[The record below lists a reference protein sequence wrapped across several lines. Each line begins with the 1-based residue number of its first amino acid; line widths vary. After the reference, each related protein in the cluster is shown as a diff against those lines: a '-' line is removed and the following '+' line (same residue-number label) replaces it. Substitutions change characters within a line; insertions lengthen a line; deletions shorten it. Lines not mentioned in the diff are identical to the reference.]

1 MEGRHGRQA
10 EPTYDKARILFAS
23 IASSPPVF
31 AAVMWLGVGRTEPFT
46 APDVTAW
53 IVWGLIGAG
62 GLGVW
67 LVFRGKA
74 VTPMTE
80 WPARRRRIEKFDAGI
95 LQTRLVIAWAG
106 AEGVGLAGVVT
117 YFFLGGTLGM
127 LISSLAVSLLCL
139 GLSAPREA
147 WYRELEREAEAAGTG

>member
-1 MEGRHGRQA
+1 MADRHGRQA
-10 EPTYDKARILFAS
+10 EATYEKARILFAS
-23 IASSPPVF
+23 IASSPPFF
-31 AAVMWLGVGRTEPFT
+31 AAVVWLAVGRTEPSA
-46 APDVTAW
+46 APGVAAW

-62 GLGVW
+62 GLAVW

-80 WPARRRRIEKFDAGI
+80 WPARRRRAEEFDAAS
-95 LQTRLVIAWAG
+95 LQTHLVIAWAG
-106 AEGVGLAGVVT
+106 AEGMGLAGVFA

-127 LISSLAVSLLCL
+127 LVSSLAVSLLCL

-147 WYRELEREAEAAGTG
+147 WYRELEREDRAREAG